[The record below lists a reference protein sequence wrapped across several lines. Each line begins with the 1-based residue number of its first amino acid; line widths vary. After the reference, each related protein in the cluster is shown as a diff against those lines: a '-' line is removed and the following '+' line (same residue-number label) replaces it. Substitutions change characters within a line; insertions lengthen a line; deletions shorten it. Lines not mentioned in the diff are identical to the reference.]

1 MKITAITSQAKNKD
15 RVNVMVDG
23 VYRLS
28 LDIFQLGELG
38 VRVGKEYTDAELASL
53 EEESQFG
60 KLYARTLE
68 YCMRRPHSVR
78 EVRDYLWRKTRNT
91 KYKSRSSGEIK
102 ERPGVSE
109 RVAERVLLRIL
120 QKNYVNDE
128 QFARWWVESRNRS
141 KGVSRRKL
149 QSELAAKGVSRE
161 VVDAA
166 LLQTEREDQSELQK
180 MIEKKQK
187 RYPDQDKLMAY
198 LARQGFSF
206 DDIKQALDKTR
217 SD

>member
-23 VYRLS
+23 AYRFS
-28 LDIFQLGELG
+28 LDIFQLSELG
-38 VRVGKEYTDAELASL
+38 LRVGREYTETELTAL

-68 YCMRRPHSVR
+68 YCLRRPHSVR
-78 EVRDYLWRKTRNT
+78 EIRDYLWRKTHTT

-102 ERPGVSE
+102 ERQGVSE
-109 RVAERVLLRIL
+109 SVAERVLLRVT

-128 QFARWWVESRNRS
+128 QFARWWVESRNRL

-149 QSELAAKGVSRE
+149 QSELAAKGVSRDII
-161 VVDAA
+161 DAA
-166 LLQTEREDQSELQK
+166 LLQTERDDQNEIQK
-180 MIEKKQK
+180 MIEKKKK
-187 RYPDQDKLMAY
+187 RYADQDKLMAY

-206 DDIKQALDKTR
+206 DDIKHALDQTNN
-217 SD
+217 D